1 MHVTLAQLDIAW
13 AQVLSAT
20 LSPFSGQGPGLGL
33 ELHKVVSSLI
43 VVIELC
49 GVNWGTWGTLRLCL
63 VSTCEGWVWD

>member
-13 AQVLSAT
+13 AQVLSAS

-49 GVNWGTWGTLRLCL
+49 GVDWGTL
-63 VSTCEGWVWD
+63 